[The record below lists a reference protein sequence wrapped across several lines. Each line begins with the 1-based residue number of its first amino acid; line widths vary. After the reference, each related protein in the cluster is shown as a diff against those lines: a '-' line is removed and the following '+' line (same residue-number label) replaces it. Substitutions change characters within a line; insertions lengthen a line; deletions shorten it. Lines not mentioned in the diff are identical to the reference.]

1 MRLLRTIFLA
11 LQLSLAVQA
20 VALPATKKTEETI
33 KKPDETKDKPATTPK
48 PAAAAKAAATPTP
61 VAKAGPEFDGS
72 FGKKTTLKA
81 GPKTG
86 WHFKTSLGNIEVD
99 MMTDKDLTFTVTE
112 NKDPKGTAPTGFKF
126 LDPNS
131 YTIAISDDG
140 QINQVDYIFTGSNI
154 AKGATAR
161 TGKLVGGKF
170 VFEGE
175 NIFDKA
181 VSELKCKVKSV
192 NGEWAIF
199 TPDKNGGAE
208 KETTGGTDKEK
219 TSGTDKG
226 KTGGKRSIE

>member
-11 LQLSLAVQA
+11 VQLSLAVQA
-20 VALPATKKTEETI
+20 VALPATKKTNEVI
-33 KKPDETKDKPATTPK
+33 KKPDETKDKPA
-48 PAAAAKAAATPTP
+48 ATPTP
-61 VAKAGPEFDGS
+61 VDKAGPEFDGS
-72 FGKKTTLKA
+72 FGKNTTLKA

-175 NIFDKA
+175 NIFDKE
-181 VSELKCKVKSV
+181 VSELKCKVKTV

-199 TPDKNGGAE
+199 TPDKNGGTE
-208 KETTGGTDKEK
+208 KEKPNGTHKE
-219 TSGTDKG
+219 
-226 KTGGKRSIE
+226 KTGGKRSIEWDG